1 MDTATTQEIPMRS
14 TNFKGHQKKGMNSV
28 RGRRFKKQGGQ
39 TGGSG
44 YNERVDGAE
53 HDRDDNR

>member
-1 MDTATTQEIPMRS
+1 MRS

-39 TGGSG
+39 SGGPG
-44 YNERVDGAE
+44 YNGRVDGKE
-53 HDRDDNR
+53 RGRDDAQ